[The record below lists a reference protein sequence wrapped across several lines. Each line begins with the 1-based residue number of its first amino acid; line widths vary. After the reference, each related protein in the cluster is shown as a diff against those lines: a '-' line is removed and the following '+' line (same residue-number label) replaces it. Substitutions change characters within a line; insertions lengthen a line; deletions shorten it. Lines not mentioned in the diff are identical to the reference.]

1 MGDNSKHK
9 TRKILAATATV
20 TMLATGMISSSDVFA
35 EQKEQQKNLS
45 TSLQSEKSVKSE
57 NITFTVPGKGDVEVL
72 KQQER
77 KSMAFSPYEPTGLYA
92 KPNEQITIN
101 VEGNQDIQVYIGTYS
116 YDASWREDS
125 KIKSFTL
132 KPGVNTIQS
141 PNGGLI
147 YFYNKQQ
154 GGTIRTTITTG
165 GTTTPFFELG
175 KHTKQDLINMLD
187 QYPNAHAVELKGERV
202 LITASPARVKKYLLG
217 SNTDPVQ
224 LLKKMDEATRI
235 QDKVAGLS
243 EEQVDKHYVH
253 YVEEN
258 HSPDYYMYA
267 TSYRTAYVGDAIQYV
282 LDINKFV
289 KDGWGP
295 WHEAGHLRQQS
306 PWKFYNMT
314 EVQNNI
320 YSLSVEKAFNQTS
333 NLEKNGIYP
342 KAFQYLEQVNKNY
355 DEISDVFVK
364 LVMLWQLQLA
374 YGEDF
379 YPKLHQLYR
388 DMPSSELP
396 QTDEN
401 KKQLFMISASKVAK
415 QNLIPFFEKWGLRPN
430 NDTIQKVAAL
440 GYPILTAEIW
450 KGTDSNPIKP
460 DMPDVNNIL
469 EGNQFAWS
477 LKGIGDFEFA
487 KVNLNKSTEEMQ
499 IDLKAGVPHN
509 YFDSTYASIKVQ
521 NTSGKVVYNKEFY
534 GNKQQN
540 AGTQKVS
547 VKTGDLIELTHLEG
561 RERATLINLDNNKRE
576 SLDKKVMY
584 EVTKNGLKK
593 VNQIVNPKPDTEAP
607 TQPKG
612 LYASNL
618 TSNSVELKWNP
629 STDNIGVKEYQVL
642 RDGQLIQTV
651 QGTTFTDQNLTVN
664 KEYKYAVKAV
674 DAAGNT
680 SIQSEILLVK
690 TKDQN
695 VSYEKWDPKKAYTKG
710 DKVEHQGTVYEAVQN
725 HQGNG
730 DPNWI
735 FALSLWKPLTIK

>member
-1 MGDNSKHK
+1 MGNNSKHK
-9 TRKILAATATV
+9 TRKILAGTATV
-20 TMLATGMISSSDVFA
+20 TMLATGMIFSSDVFA

-45 TSLQSEKSVKSE
+45 TSLQKEKSVKSE
-57 NITFTVPGKGDVEVL
+57 NRTFTVPGKGDVEVL

-132 KPGVNTIQS
+132 KPGINTIQS
-141 PNGGLI
+141 PSGGMI

-202 LITASPARVKKYLLG
+202 LITASLARVKKYLLG

-282 LDINKFV
+282 LDINKFIT
-289 KDGWGP
+289 DGWGP

-320 YSLSVEKAFNQTS
+320 YSLSVEKAFNQPS
-333 NLEKNGIYP
+333 NLEKSGIYP

-388 DMPSSELP
+388 DMPSGELP

-460 DMPDVNNIL
+460 DMPNVNNIL

-477 LKGIGDFEFA
+477 LKGISDFEFA
-487 KVNLNKSTEEMQ
+487 KINFNKSTEEMQ
-499 IDLKAGVPHN
+499 VDLKAGVPHH
-509 YFDSTYASIKVQ
+509 YFNETYASIKVQ
-521 NTSGKVVYNKEFY
+521 NASGKVVYNKDIY

-540 AGTQKVS
+540 AESQKVS
-547 VKTGDLIELTHLEG
+547 VKVGDYIELTHLEG
-561 RERATLINLDNNKRE
+561 LHRATLTNIDNSKQE
-576 SLDKKVMY
+576 SFGKKAMY
-584 EVTKNGLKK
+584 EVTKEGLKK

-607 TQPKG
+607 TQPQG

-629 STDNIGVKEYQVL
+629 STDNVGVKEYQVL

-735 FALSLWKPLTIK
+735 FALSLWKAITIN